1 MVATLVAA
9 HAIVL
14 HIDVRPMEHTL
25 AVDHVQDTFPRRKP
39 RVTQPQQLSDVRTH
53 TSDLRTPENLIE
65 GVEYDVVSNT
75 YKIGVRMGDTYLN
88 TPFLMTP
95 EEYQAWSEKRVMQS
109 YYRIKNDSNI
119 AAKGKDEFRFTDM
132 KFSLGPAEK
141 IFGPGGIRVR
151 TQGSLELK
159 LGANMQSVDNPSLP
173 INRRNT
179 FGFDFDEKINLNL
192 SGSVGDKMNMNLNYN
207 TEATFDFDTR
217 NIKLRY
223 EGKEDEIIKLVEA
236 GNVSLPTNSSLI
248 RGASSLFGVRTDM
261 QFGRLKL
268 QAVASQK
275 KTTSKTV
282 SSRGGVN
289 VQSFELSADEYEQ
302 NRHFFLSHF
311 FRERYDAA
319 MAQLPNLTSGVEI
332 SRIEVWVTNNTGT
345 TTNTRNII
353 GLADLGEDTRISNP
367 LWASSGTGAPS
378 NSSNTLYN
386 TLATSYSTA
395 RNIEQTTAVF
405 DGIAGFNGGVDYEK
419 MASARRL
426 SSSEY
431 TLNKALGYISL
442 RTALQSDQ
450 VLAVAFEYTYRGQT
464 YQVGEFS
471 TDEDNASSALLVK
484 ALKNT
489 SPAPSMPT
497 WPLMM
502 KNVYSIGAQNI
513 QKERFKLDVKYL
525 SDTTGVYLTY
535 LNEPGLKGSP
545 LIRLLGMDQLDANNN
560 RHSDGLYDYID
571 GYTIDAATGRI
582 IFNTIEPFGKTI
594 ASKVGA
600 GLADRYAFTTLYD
613 SLRTTA
619 QQDAEH
625 NKYKIVGQY
634 RGSSA
639 NEIALGATNIPS
651 GSVVVTAGGMKLVEN
666 TDYSVD
672 YNIGVVT
679 ILNQSIL
686 DAGTAVSVSLESE
699 ADYSLQRKTMLGFNW
714 EYLLHRD
721 LTIGG
726 TFMHLSEQA
735 LTSKVAMGSEALN
748 NTLWG
753 VNLSWKK
760 KSQWLTDMVDKLPIV
775 TATVPSHISL
785 TAEYAQLIAGQ
796 NTGAQGKASYLDDFE
811 HTNTKIS
818 ISTPTEWV
826 MSSTP
831 RMFPEADASG
841 QVRYG
846 QNRAL
851 LSWYYIDPILTR
863 RNSSLTPGHLRSDV
877 AQQSNHYVREVY
889 KRELFPKTQTTYG
902 EPATLSVLNLAYYPS
917 QRGPYNLETDLTP
930 EGNLKNPELRWGGM
944 MRKIDNTDFES
955 SNIEY
960 IEFWMLDPFIYTR
973 DSIGNYSGN
982 LYFNLGEISE
992 DILKDGQKI
1001 SEGDMP
1007 LTEDKSSMQ
1016 QTLWGYS
1023 PLQKGVTYAFN
1034 AAAQSRV
1041 HQDVGYNGLRSVEE
1055 ATHPTYATYLSQ
1067 IRGVVNAAV
1076 YDSLAKD
1083 PAGDDYHYFRGSD
1096 YDAAQVSILD
1106 RYKRINFPEGN
1117 SVDSES
1123 SPERYSTSYK
1133 DRPDVEDINSDY
1145 TLNEYDQYF
1154 QYKVSIH
1161 PDSLVVGKNFIVDSR
1176 KAIVSLRN
1184 NQSEE
1189 VNWYLFRIPVDA
1201 YESKVGNIRDMSSV
1215 RFMRMFMTDFEKPVV
1230 LRMATLDLVRGE
1242 WRAYTKSL
1250 SPTASTPTGS
1260 IVSSSVSY
1268 EQNSG
1273 KTPVNY
1279 VLPPGISR
1287 VVDPSQR
1294 QLLQENESSLSMVVQ
1309 GLNSNEARAV
1319 YKKTNIDLRNYKRL
1333 KMFAHLN
1340 ALPEQV
1346 AVADNQVSLF
1356 VRLGSDYTNNYYEYE
1371 IPLTVTPEGNY
1382 REESLSARQQ
1392 VWPDANNMDIPLALF
1407 TDIKRLRNQ
1416 SKATG
1421 TASYAQP
1428 FSQYDPASPNNKVTV
1443 MGNPTLGEVR
1453 TMMIGVRNNSAS
1465 VVDAEVWVNELRLED
1480 QTNNGGWAAQGTL
1493 NVQLSDL
1500 ATLNATGN
1508 YQTAGFGGL
1517 EDGIAARRQEDFW
1530 RYSINTNFELGRFVP
1545 PVLKL
1550 QAPVYYAYSRERQS
1564 PVYNPLDS
1572 DMKLKDALEAL
1583 SGKAERDSLRNIVQT
1598 NITTSNFSISNAR
1611 FNITSKR
1618 KPMPYDP
1625 ANFTFGYAHSRNY
1638 SSGNTT
1644 VWENEEHWRWTFGY
1658 AYSPNYMG
1666 WSPFGKLKTKS
1677 RHARILREFQLN
1689 YLPQN
1694 ITFNTDLTRTYYE
1707 YQERDMDNL
1716 ANTSNIPLVY
1726 TSTFLWNRNFSLRWD
1741 LTKNLKMNFTSATN
1755 AEIQMPHTAV
1765 NKHLFPTE
1773 YEAWKDS
1780 VWRSIK
1786 SLGEPLAY
1794 RQAFN
1799 ASYRLPLSTLPWFA
1813 WFNADVSYASTYTW
1827 TRGFEY
1833 EDGSTLGN
1841 TIANTRSI
1849 NANSTLNLETLYNL
1863 VPFLKQTNQ
1872 RFAVARS
1879 AQKPAPRKPFEREV
1893 QLRADTTTLVVH
1905 GLNNKRVKLT
1915 AINQE
1920 GQRVPVRYKI
1930 LDSNRIELLTRDSVK
1945 LKVNVVVGKD
1955 PKEQPFYR
1963 TMQSVA
1969 RVGMML
1975 RNVNVSYT
1983 NNYGLTLPGF
1993 LPNIGDVFGQ
2003 RSGGGLAPGLDFA
2016 FGLTGDSYIQ
2026 TAAQRNWLLMNDSIS
2041 TAATSTSNENLQ
2053 ISATLQP
2060 FRDFN
2065 IRLNA
2070 NRSMT
2075 RSRNILYMY
2084 QGQPIT
2090 ETGNFSMTTITLG
2103 NAFSAFG
2110 AANNGYANATF
2121 GKFVGL
2127 LDVFQRRFEQ
2137 RYAGSVY
2144 PAGTPLA
2151 GQTFNPTNGTV
2162 SRYSADVMIPAFL
2175 SAYANGGRSLEL
2187 FPSLTKLLP
2196 NWSVN
2201 YSGLSKLSFMKP
2213 IFQNFNINHSY
2224 RSIYSVGAYSSY
2236 ASYAEAVGTGLGF
2249 VANATTGT
2257 PIPSSRYD
2265 ISAVTINESFS
2276 PLIGVDMTFHNNITA
2291 KVEYRKNRVLALSMT
2306 SYQLTETG
2314 SNDFVI
2320 GMGYKVNDLKLF
2332 GVGALGNKR
2341 QRRSRS
2347 KKKATETTATTTNT
2361 TFNNALTLQLDF
2373 SLRDQAT
2380 VNRDI
2385 ATLTST
2391 ATSGNKALKISFM
2404 ANYVLSRLMTLGA
2417 YYERQTNTPLLTTSA
2432 YPTTTQDFGI
2442 SFKFSLSH

>member
-9 HAIVL
+9 QAVVL
-14 HIDVRPMEHTL
+14 NFQHSPMASPTTQE
-25 AVDHVQDTFPRRKP
+25 AQDTFPRRRPKAT
-39 RVTQPQQLSDVRTH
+39 VPQTLSDLSTH
-53 TSDLRTPENLIE
+53 TTDLRTPDNLNE
-65 GVEYDVVSNT
+65 AVEYDAATNT
-75 YKIGVRMGDTYLN
+75 YRVGVRMGDTYLN

-95 EEYQAWSEKRVMQS
+95 EEYQAWSARRAMQS
-109 YYRIKNDSNI
+109 YFRTKNDSNVV
-119 AAKGKDEFRFTDM
+119 AKGKDNFRFTDM
-132 KFSLGPAEK
+132 VFSLGPAEK

-159 LGANMQSVDNPSLP
+159 VGANMQSVDNPSLP

-192 SGSVGDKMNMNLNYN
+192 QGSVGDKMNMNLNYN

-282 SSRGGVN
+282 SSRGGTN
-289 VQSFELSADEYEQ
+289 TQSFEITADEYEQ

-311 FRERYDAA
+311 FRERYDVA
-319 MAQLPNLTSGVEI
+319 MAQLPNITSGIEI
-332 SRIEVWVTNNTGT
+332 GRIEVWVTNNTGA
-345 TTNTRNII
+345 TTNTRHII
-353 GLADLGEDTRISNP
+353 GLSDLGEATRISNP
-367 LWASSGTGAPS
+367 LWTSAGSLPPS
-378 NSSNTLYN
+378 NGANTLYS
-386 TLATSYSTA
+386 TLHTTYPDA
-395 RNIEQTTAVF
+395 RQIEQTTTVL
-405 DGIAGFNGGVDYEK
+405 DGIVGFHGGVDYEK

-426 SSSEY
+426 TPSEY
-431 TLNKALGYISL
+431 TLNKSLGYISL

-464 YQVGEFS
+464 YQVGEFA
-471 TDEDNASSALLVK
+471 TDETNASSALLVK
-484 ALKNT
+484 TLKNT
-489 SPAPSMPT
+489 SPAPTMPT

-513 QKERFKLDVKYL
+513 QKERFKLDIKYL

-535 LNEPGLKGSP
+535 LNEPTLKGTP
-545 LIRLLGMDQLDANNN
+545 IIRLLGMDQLDANNN
-560 RHSDGLYDYID
+560 RNADGVYDYVD
-571 GYTIDAATGRI
+571 GYTIDATTGRI
-582 IFNTIEPFGKTI
+582 IFNTIEPFGHTV
-594 ASKVGA
+594 ATKVGTA
-600 GLADRYAFTTLYD
+600 LADHYAFTSLYD

-639 NEIALGATNIPS
+639 NEIALGTTNIPR
-651 GSVVVTAGGMKLVEN
+651 GSVIVTAGGRILTEN

-679 ILNQSIL
+679 IINQSIL

-699 ADYSLQRKTMLGFNW
+699 ADYSLQRKTLLGLNW

-726 TFMHLSEQA
+726 TLMHLSEQA
-735 LTSKVAMGSEALN
+735 LTSKVAMGHEAIN

-760 KSQWLTDMVDKLPIV
+760 KSQWLTDMVDKLPFV
-775 TATVPSHISL
+775 TASAPSHISL

-796 NTGAQGKASYLDDFE
+796 NTGAQGRASYLDDFE

-826 MSSTP
+826 LSSTP
-831 RMFPEADASG
+831 RLFPEADFTSDM
-841 QVRYG
+841 RYG
-846 QNRAL
+846 RNRAL

-863 RNSSLTPGHLRSDV
+863 RNSSLTPAHLRSDL

-889 KRELFPKTQTTYG
+889 KRELFPNTQTTYG

-917 QRGPYNLETDLTP
+917 LRGPYNLDTDLSAT
-930 EGNLKNPELRWGGM
+930 GALNNPAARWGGM
-944 MRKIDNTDFES
+944 MRKLETTDFES

-960 IEFWMLDPFIYTR
+960 IEFWMLDPFIYSK
-973 DSIGNYSGN
+973 DSVGNYSGN

-992 DILKDGQKI
+992 DVLKDGHKF
-1001 SEGDMP
+1001 SESDMP
-1007 LTEDKSSMQ
+1007 LTDDKSVLQ
-1016 QTLWGYS
+1016 QTPWGYT

-1034 AAAQSRV
+1034 TASNSRQY
-1041 HQDVGYNGLRSVEE
+1041 QDVGYNGLRSVEE
-1055 ATHPTYATYLSQ
+1055 GSHPTYANYLSQ
-1067 IRGVVNAAV
+1067 IRSVVTPEV
-1076 YDSLAKD
+1076 YDSIAKD

-1096 YDAAQVSILD
+1096 YDATQVSILD
-1106 RYKRINFPEGN
+1106 RYKRINMPEGN
-1117 SVDSES
+1117 SVDSDN

-1133 DRPDVEDINSDY
+1133 ERPDVEDINSDY

-1176 KAIVSLRN
+1176 TTRVSLRN
-1184 NQSEE
+1184 NTSEE
-1189 VNWYLFRIPVDA
+1189 VNWYLFRIPVEQ
-1201 YESKVGNIRDMSSV
+1201 YESRVGNIRDLSSV

-1242 WRAYTKSL
+1242 WRTYNKSL
-1250 SPTASTPTGS
+1250 SPIASTGMGS
-1260 IVSSSVSY
+1260 IVASSVSY
-1268 EQNSG
+1268 EENSS

-1287 VVDPSQR
+1287 EVDPSQR
-1294 QLLQENESSLSMVVQ
+1294 QMLQENEASLSMVVQ
-1309 GLNSNEARAV
+1309 DLTSNEARAV

-1340 ALPEQV
+1340 ALPQQ
-1346 AVADNQVSLF
+1346 APVADKQVSLF

-1371 IPLTVTPEGNY
+1371 IPLTVTPEGVYN
-1382 REESLSARQQ
+1382 ESYDSRQI
-1392 VWPDANNMDIPLALF
+1392 VWPEANNLDIPLSLF
-1407 TDIKRLRNQ
+1407 TEVKKQRNK
-1416 SKATG
+1416 SKVAG

-1428 FSQYDPASPNNKVTV
+1428 YEQYDPVAPNNKVTV

-1465 VVDAEVWVNELRLED
+1465 TVHAEVWVNEMRLDE
-1480 QTNNGGWAAQGTL
+1480 QTNKGGWAAQGAL

-1500 ATLNATGN
+1500 GAVNATGR
-1508 YQTAGFGGL
+1508 YETAGFGGI
-1517 EDGIAARRQEDFW
+1517 EEGIAMRRQEDFW
-1530 RYSINTNFELGRFVP
+1530 RYSVSTNMELGRFVP
-1545 PVLKL
+1545 QALKL

-1564 PVYNPLDS
+1564 PLYNPLDT
-1572 DMKLKDALEAL
+1572 DMKLKDALDVL
-1583 SGKAERDSLRNIVQT
+1583 SNKAERDSLRHIAQT
-1598 NITTSNFSISNAR
+1598 NITMSNFTISNAR
-1611 FNITSKR
+1611 FNITSKG

-1625 ANFTFGYAHSRNY
+1625 ANFTFGYSHSRNH

-1644 VWENEEHWRWTFGY
+1644 AWESEDHWRWTFGY
-1658 AYSPNYMG
+1658 AYSPSYTG
-1666 WSPFGKLKTKS
+1666 WSPFGKLKSKS
-1677 RHARILREFQLN
+1677 RHTRILRELQLN
-1689 YLPQN
+1689 YLPQS
-1694 ITFNTDLTRTYYE
+1694 ISFNTDLTRTYYE

-1716 ANTSNIPLVY
+1716 ANTANIPLVY
-1726 TSTFLWNRNFSLRWD
+1726 TSTFLWNRNFALRWD

-1755 AEIQMPHTAV
+1755 AEIEMPYTAV
-1765 NKHLFPTE
+1765 NKQLFPTE

-1799 ASYRLPLSTLPWFA
+1799 ASYRLPLSQLPWLA
-1813 WFNADVSYASTYTW
+1813 WLNADASYASTYTW

-1841 TIANTRSI
+1841 TVANSRSI
-1849 NANSTLNLETLYNL
+1849 NGTTSLNLETLYNL
-1863 VPFLKQTNQ
+1863 VPFLKATNQ
-1872 RFAVARS
+1872 RFSIARPK
-1879 AQKPAPRKPFEREV
+1879 QKLQPRKPFEREIE
-1893 QLRADTTTLVVH
+1893 LKKDTTTIVIH

-1915 AINQE
+1915 AINKE
-1920 GQRVPVRYKI
+1920 GERVPLRYKV
-1930 LDSNRIELLTRDSVK
+1930 LDSNRIELLTRDSIT

-1969 RVGMML
+1969 RVAMLL

-1993 LPNIGDVFGQ
+1993 LPTIGDVFGQ
-2003 RSGGGLAPGLDFA
+2003 RSGGGLSPGLDFA
-2016 FGLTGDSYIQ
+2016 FGLTGDDYIER
-2026 TAAQRNWLLMNDSIS
+2026 ANQRGWLLMNDSIS
-2041 TAATSTSNENLQ
+2041 TAATSTFNENLQ
-2053 ISATLQP
+2053 VSATLQP
-2060 FRDFN
+2060 VRDFN
-2065 IRLNA
+2065 IRLTA
-2070 NRSMT
+2070 NRSIT

-2084 QGQPIT
+2084 AGQPTT
-2090 ETGNFSMTTITLG
+2090 ETGNFSMTTISLG
-2103 NAFSAFG
+2103 NAFSGFG
-2110 AANNGYANATF
+2110 SVGNGYANATF
-2121 GKFVGL
+2121 SKFVGL
-2127 LDVFQRRFEQ
+2127 LDVFQQRFEQ
-2137 RYAGSVY
+2137 RYAGATY

-2151 GQTFNPTNGTV
+2151 GQVFNPANGTV
-2162 SRYSADVMIPAFL
+2162 SRYSADVMVPAFL
-2175 SAYANGGRSLEL
+2175 SAYANGGKSLSI
-2187 FPSLTKLLP
+2187 FPTIAKLLP
-2196 NWSVN
+2196 NWSVS
-2201 YSGLSKLSFMKP
+2201 YAGLAKLSFMKP
-2213 IFQNFNINHSY
+2213 IFQSFNVNHSY
-2224 RSIYSVGAYSSY
+2224 RSIYSVGGYSSY

-2249 VANATTGT
+2249 VTNATTGT
-2257 PIPSSRYD
+2257 PTPSSRYD
-2265 ISAVTINESFS
+2265 VSAVTINESFS
-2276 PLIGVDMTFHNNITA
+2276 PLIGVDMTFHNNMTA
-2291 KVEYRKNRVLALSMT
+2291 KVEYRKNRVMALSMT

-2320 GMGYKVNDLKLF
+2320 GMGYKLNDVKLF
-2332 GVGALGNKR
+2332 GVGGLGSKR
-2341 QRRSRS
+2341 TRPSRNRRKST
-2347 KKKATETTATTTNT
+2347 ATNEATTTSTSN
-2361 TFNNALTLQLDF
+2361 FNNSLTLQLDF

-2385 ATLTST
+2385 ATITST

-2442 SFKFSLSH
+2442 SFKFSLTN